1 MSDLEV
7 IRLLLS
13 RVCFLPLRFCLILCP
28 LVLLRKVRIEAC
40 LAVEE
45 VPQEHCQRIIPMFS
59 GDIGKRLRIKWLAFR
74 RWWCIVLTELLPKR
88 VKYRPIGLLIRLLVV
103 RAKLH
108 GASEKRLLA

>member
-1 MSDLEV
+1 MSDLEAM
-7 IRLLLS
+7 RLLLS

-40 LAVEE
+40 PAVEE
-45 VPQEHCQRIIPMFS
+45 VPQEHCQRIAPMFS
-59 GDIGKRLRIKWLAFR
+59 GDIGKRLRIKGLAFR
-74 RWWCIVLTELLPKR
+74 RWWCIVLSKLLPKR
-88 VKYRPIGLLIRLLVV
+88 VKYKPIGLLIRLLVV